1 MAQKNGWTP
10 VTGVQCQRN
19 GAMNADGSSSL
30 VIPSMAILAASD
42 PTEGTEVTSATTR
55 VQHGINERWAN
66 MSGQRPHGGA
76 MDGGSR
82 AHQNNDSVHQTQ
94 NQKDGKNVGYTAGTM
109 KVFATS

>member
-1 MAQKNGWTP
+1 MNG
-10 VTGVQCQRN
+10 
-19 GAMNADGSSSL
+19 DDSSSSVITGM
-30 VIPSMAILAASD
+30 VIPVASD
-42 PTEGTEVTSATTR
+42 PIEGTKVTSATTR